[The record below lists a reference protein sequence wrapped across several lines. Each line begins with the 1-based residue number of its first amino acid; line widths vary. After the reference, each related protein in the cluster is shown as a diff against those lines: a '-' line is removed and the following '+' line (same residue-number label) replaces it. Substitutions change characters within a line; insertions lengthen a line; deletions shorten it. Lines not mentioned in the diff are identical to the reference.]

1 MFVIIFSKVR
11 VIFISKIS
19 QHLYAGLKIRDASN
33 SCFILPR
40 CFQDSPQDNFV
51 SPPKKQIVKVYL
63 KRIKTQTSWNFNVLC
78 GGQWVCA
85 RSLLSCYKVSQK
97 SSDGKLWFYATHEKD
112 KKSVLQITCSIFRDR
127 IQNNVDVTR
136 TTAVRRPTRKTR
148 HRIIVF
154 FLSTAFTSVR
164 WIECILLRIAHETEN
179 HLLPTLWSG
188 IQGIFG
194 LE

>member
-1 MFVIIFSKVR
+1 MQVWKFEVL
-11 VIFISKIS
+11 
-19 QHLYAGLKIRDASN
+19 QN

-40 CFQDSPQDNFV
+40 CFRDNPQDNSLAKEFFF
-51 SPPKKQIVKVYL
+51 SQRTASQSISKKVQ
-63 KRIKTQTSWNFNVLC
+63 TQTSWNFKVLC
-78 GGQWVCA
+78 GGRWVCA
-85 RSLLSCYKVSQK
+85 RSLLSCYTVSQK

-136 TTAVRRPTRKTR
+136 TTAVRRPIRKTR
-148 HRIIVF
+148 NRIIVF
-154 FLSTAFTSVR
+154 FLSTAFTRVR
-164 WIECILLRIAHETEN
+164 GIECILLCIAHETEN

-188 IQGIFG
+188 IQDIFG